1 MSTANLVSLSNK
13 QLPFPMRQQ
22 VWICLTLVLLKLAE
36 RTFSHSLN
44 ICTYT
49 PSRLCQKAGDT
60 TTCICKVHLQLY
72 IITPGEICY
81 YPVIQFIQSRSIL
94 SMFLFLFNHA
104 SNISSRPSSSWA
116 FVIYM
121 HFVSCGSLWNEG
133 GRKLTFT
140 MLIQQNMSTI

>member
-72 IITPGEICY
+72 IITPGEICC

-94 SMFLFLFNHA
+94 SHVSFFYFFTLQIFRHVLQA
-104 SNISSRPSSSWA
+104 LGPLSSICILSA
-116 FVIYM
+116 AVVFGM
-121 HFVSCGSLWNEG
+121 KEEG
-133 GRKLTFT
+133 
-140 MLIQQNMSTI
+140 N